1 MKNHAIIKGN
11 ENIEILI
18 RKHRI
23 FNIMNI
29 HTNNETISK
38 SVSEN
43 YNVEIQV
50 LEERHICI
58 EKREEVIEGTC

>member
-1 MKNHAIIKGN
+1 MKNHAIEEGN

-29 HTNNETISK
+29 HINNETISK
-38 SVSEN
+38 SVSES

-50 LEERHICI
+50 LEVMHICI
-58 EKREEVIEGTC
+58 EKREEAL